1 VPPSPASDGS
11 GPAASAYPIAGIL
24 KWLLEQHG
32 GTNGLPAWNDPH
44 LKSKLESLTSLSRN
58 TVADLLKERRR
69 KEPPRKDTCRSLAEV
84 FRRAIPA
91 IGWEWFRVS
100 SVAELERLVEASA
113 GDGQTISITVPRKSA
128 CPLDVLRAKLPG
140 TYVTYRYSIDRSQ
153 IRHVAR
159 EVIEITERTDQFRF
173 RMSFRTGG
181 HGEEDG
187 TLMWFEGIVLPV
199 GWSLCFTGWETE
211 RLRSLF
217 FHWARH
223 SPNTPYHLGM
233 LNSTKREHPYY
244 PIAACTLMIKVEA
257 GPSEKEKE
265 RYFEEATR
273 IASFDKIIEE
283 DFGPDALDPIGV
295 FLSNSINTIR
305 ADGNALVEAVLRIN
319 EDRFEARMRDIYQ
332 QALLRGRAPFV
343 RDWKQ
348 RSVRPPLR
356 RGSNVPQVGA

>member
-1 VPPSPASDGS
+1 
-11 GPAASAYPIAGIL
+11 
-24 KWLLEQHG
+24 
-32 GTNGLPAWNDPH
+32 
-44 LKSKLESLTSLSRN
+44 
-58 TVADLLKERRR
+58 
-69 KEPPRKDTCRSLAEV
+69 
-84 FRRAIPA
+84 
-91 IGWEWFRVS
+91 
-100 SVAELERLVEASA
+100 
-113 GDGQTISITVPRKSA
+113 
-128 CPLDVLRAKLPG
+128 
-140 TYVTYRYSIDRSQ
+140 
-153 IRHVAR
+153 
-159 EVIEITERTDQFRF
+159 
-173 RMSFRTGG
+173 
-181 HGEEDG
+181 
-187 TLMWFEGIVLPV
+187 
-199 GWSLCFTGWETE
+199 
-211 RLRSLF
+211 
-217 FHWARH
+217 
-223 SPNTPYHLGM
+223 M